1 MFLVLMALRFTLRL
15 VEIAVIGNVIATWL
29 QWNRENPVVRALA
42 AVAEPLLA
50 AVRPLAR
57 RIPGPFDW
65 SPMIVLVGLHLLR
78 TLLLGG

>member
-15 VEIAVIGNVIATWL
+15 VELAVIGNVIATWL
-29 QWNRENPVVRALA
+29 QWNRENPFVRALA
-42 AVAEPLLA
+42 KVAEPLLK

-78 TLLLGG
+78 TLLGG